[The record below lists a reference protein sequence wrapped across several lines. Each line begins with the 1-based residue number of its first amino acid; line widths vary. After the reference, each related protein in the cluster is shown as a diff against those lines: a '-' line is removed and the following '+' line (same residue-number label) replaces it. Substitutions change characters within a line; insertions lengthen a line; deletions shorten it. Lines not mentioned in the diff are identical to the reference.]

1 MTCMKLLETYLKIQ
15 SYIVLLR
22 HISHPGYAGMAGC
35 GRAARTALYTGRP
48 RPLRWAPRNAAAAAA
63 AAAVLAAAAEG

>member
-1 MTCMKLLETYLKIQ
+1 MMFEHDNMDTAVINKTYLKIQ
-15 SYIVLLR
+15 SYTVYSFIKTIT

-48 RPLRWAPRNAAAAAA
+48 RPLR
-63 AAAVLAAAAEG
+63 